1 MVEEEQDYSQNYLAE
16 MGTRLRDLESKVESV
31 RDRILMLGRNF
42 LNIKETLDEDIGNL
56 KKENKFLNQKIK
68 SIEKNTKNILLEL
81 NKTVRR
87 DEIILVERMLKD
99 FQPLNFVRK
108 EDLSNLIKN
117 TKEIKTKKTIQ

>member
-56 KKENKFLNQKIK
+56 KKENKFLNQRIK